1 MSRTSTVTILFTDVV
16 GSTGLL
22 DRLGAAGEELMRRHF
37 GMLRSAVA
45 AHEGREVKNL
55 GDGLMVVFSNP
66 ASGAACAAAMQR
78 AIARHNQAEPNLTL
92 GVRIGVHAG
101 EAINEHGDYFGM
113 PVVIAKRLCDRC
125 EGGQVIVSEAI
136 RTAVGGAVGGYTD
149 LGSLSLKGLSDP
161 VPAAELDWE
170 SISAEEF
177 DACAATDASGD
188 AASGRVPFPT
198 PLAALGARPL
208 VGRRVELATLLRE
221 LGAAERG
228 ERRLA
233 LLAGEPGI
241 GKTRLASETARHA
254 YDEGG
259 VVLYGRCDEGGLIP
273 FQPFVEALGHY
284 VEHVP
289 DAELQRQPEEHLS
302 ALTKLLPSLR
312 TRFPWLPDSQ
322 SGDAET
328 ERYRLFEA
336 IVALLATMAQRSP
349 VVLVLDDLH
358 WADRAT
364 LLILKHTMRS
374 SAASA
379 LLIVGTYR
387 DVEVGRAHPF
397 ATVMHDLRRERLPVE
412 RIDLAGLS
420 RDEVEALIT
429 SWAGHEAPPSLTEAV
444 WAETEGHPFF
454 VEEVLRHLL
463 ETGAISERGG
473 RLDTSGT
480 LRVGIPESV
489 RSVIESR
496 LARLDEG
503 TQRVLT
509 VGAVAGRE
517 FSAALLEKVCG
528 LAPDVLFEHLEEAQS
543 ARLVV
548 ETQGATIGYRF
559 SHALIQESLYDAL
572 ARSRRANLH
581 MRVGEALEELAL
593 VQPDENLPGL
603 AHHFFEAARTTEAL
617 DKAIEYAIKAA
628 DLAASQL
635 AYEGAAEQLQH
646 ALHGLAVQGSNVELQ
661 CDLLLSL
668 GENYWNSGD
677 IGRAREAFGQAAGVA
692 ERLHSPEHLANA
704 ALGLGGRM
712 GLPLEGGMVDT
723 HLIDTLER
731 ALRMLDG
738 SDSPM
743 RARMTGRLA
752 SAVLFSQRDL
762 ADELGRKAI
771 AMARR
776 IGDKALLARIL
787 SDTWLACLRVGN
799 LTERLKVAEEME
811 QLAAGLDTSG
821 PLLEARLW
829 RAATLLESG
838 DIAGG
843 EAVLDRGQILVDELR
858 QSYYTWF
865 HTLFESGRAIMHG
878 DLDTGE
884 HLMWQAVQAG
894 QTSENPLSAELFA
907 PQVLHLRVLQGRV
920 AEIHGGSK
928 SISEHFHMIPAFRSG
943 LATVY
948 AELGL
953 EAEARREFERV
964 AVNDFQDVPD
974 DVFWLSTILLAV
986 DVCAFLGDVPRAAT
1000 LYRLLTPLAGR
1011 YVVLGAVSCP
1021 VGTIDRGLGLLA
1033 TMLDRFAEADE
1044 HLQRA
1049 AALEQRVGA
1058 PPELARV
1065 RCAQA
1070 RMLIARGGVGD
1081 DDRAR
1086 TVLDEAIEIAATYR
1100 LGGVQRSAAALRAR
1114 IDGSPG
1120 EQATRQRR
1128 TFGQV
1133 AGSVRSSTRA
1143 RISTRGRAGMA
1154 RLVGDGTDAELE
1166 KRFGSPFALR
1176 SLFVAMARGFQPS
1189 MAFGFEG
1196 EIQFEIM
1203 PTLPG
1208 RKGATDAA
1216 MTSNWWTITVE
1227 GSKAH
1232 ARHRPAEN
1240 PAVSIRTTVADFVRL
1255 VAGAANPVTLWIEKR
1270 AWVEGDITLG
1280 NRLVEMFGGEAP
1292 LDIPLDLR

>member
-16 GSTGLL
+16 GSTRLL
-22 DRLGAAGEELMRRHF
+22 DRLGAAAGEELLRRHF
-37 GMLRSAVA
+37 GLLRSAIA
-45 AHEGREVKNL
+45 AHDGREVKSL
-55 GDGLMVVFSNP
+55 GDGLMVVFADP

-78 AIARHNQAEPNLTL
+78 AVARHNAEQPDLAV
-92 GVRIGVHAG
+92 GMRVGVHAG
-101 EAINEHGDYFGM
+101 EAIHEHGDYFGM

-125 EGGQVIVSEAI
+125 DGGQVILSD
-136 RTAVGGAVGGYTD
+136 AVRSAVAHLSSGFTD

-161 VPAAELDWE
+161 VPAVALEWQDLAAD
-170 SISAEEF
+170 AF
-177 DACAATDASGD
+177 DLVV
-188 AASGRVPFPT
+188 AASDGSDATAGRIPFPT
-198 PLAALGARPL
+198 PLATLGARDL
-208 VGRRVELATLLRE
+208 VGRHAELRRLLDELA
-221 LGAAERG
+221 AAELG

-241 GKTRLASETARHA
+241 GKTRLATEVSRRA
-254 YDEGG
+254 YDAGG

-284 VEHVP
+284 VDHVG
-289 DAELQRQPEEHLS
+289 DADLQRHPEEHLS
-302 ALTKLLPSLR
+302 ALTKLLPALR
-312 TRFPWLPDSQ
+312 TRFPWLPETQ
-322 SGDAET
+322 GGDAET

-336 IVALLATMAQRSP
+336 IVALLGAMAQRHP

-364 LLILKHTMRS
+364 LLILKHVMRS
-374 SAASA
+374 TTASS
-379 LLIVGTYR
+379 LLVVGTYR
-387 DVEVGRAHPF
+387 DVEVGRTHPL
-397 ATVMHDLRRERLPVE
+397 AAVVHDLRRERLPLE

-429 SWAGHEAPPSLTEAV
+429 SWAGHAAPPSLTEAV

-463 ETGAISERGG
+463 ETGAISESDG
-473 RLDTSGT
+473 RLDASAT

-489 RSVIESR
+489 RSVVESR

-517 FSAALLEKVCG
+517 FSAALLERVCE
-528 LAPDVLFEHLEEAQS
+528 LPADVLFEHLEQAQS

-548 ETQGATIGYRF
+548 ETQGSAIGYRF

-572 ARSRRANLH
+572 TRSRRANLH
-581 MRVGEALEELAL
+581 MRVGEALEQLAAAA
-593 VQPDENLPGL
+593 QPDENLPGL

-628 DLAASQL
+628 ELAASQL

-646 ALHGLAVQGSNVELQ
+646 ALHGLAVQGTNLELQ

-668 GENYWNSGD
+668 GENLWNSGD
-677 IGRAREAFGQAAGVA
+677 IGRAREAFGQAAAVA
-692 ERLHSPEHLANA
+692 ERIHSPEHLASA

-787 SDTWLACLRVGN
+787 SDTWLACWRVGN
-799 LTERLKVAEEME
+799 LKERLKLAAEME
-811 QLAAGLDTSG
+811 QLAAGLDSSG
-821 PLLEARLW
+821 PLLEAQLW
-829 RAATLLESG
+829 RAATLSENA
-838 DIAGG
+838 DIAGA

-865 HTLFESGRAIMHG
+865 HTLFEGGRAIMHG
-878 DLDTGE
+878 DLERGE
-884 HLMWQAVQAG
+884 HLMWQAVRAG
-894 QTSENPLSAELFA
+894 QESENPLSAELFA
-907 PQVLHLRVLQGRV
+907 PQVLHLRLLQGRT

-928 SISEHFHMIPAFRSG
+928 SISEHFHMIPAFRAG
-943 LATVY
+943 LASIY

-953 EAEARREFERV
+953 EVEARREFERI

-986 DVCAFLGDVPRAAT
+986 DVCAFLGDVGRASI
-1000 LYRLLTPLAGR
+1000 LYRLLTPLSGR

-1044 HLQRA
+1044 YLQRA
-1049 AALEQRVGA
+1049 AATEQQVGS

-1070 RMLIARGGVGD
+1070 RMLLARGGTGD
-1081 DDRAR
+1081 AERAV
-1086 TVLDEAIEIAATYR
+1086 TLLDEAVEIATTYR
-1100 LGGVQRSAAALRAR
+1100 LGGVQRAALALRSR
-1114 IDGSPG
+1114 VDGG
-1120 EQATRQRR
+1120 ATDAGAKHRR
-1128 TFGQV
+1128 SFGQF
-1133 AGSVRSSTRA
+1133 AEAVRSSTRA

-1166 KRFGSPFALR
+1166 KRFGTAFAMR
-1176 SLFVAMARGFQPS
+1176 SLVTAMARGFQPS

-1196 EIQFEIM
+1196 ELQFEIL
-1203 PTLPG
+1203 PTVTS
-1208 RKGATDAA
+1208 RKRGDNEAA
-1216 MTSNWWTITVE
+1216 DFWTIVVE
-1227 GSKAH
+1227 GNKAH
-1232 ARHRPAEN
+1232 ARHRPADQ
-1240 PAVSIRTTVADFVRL
+1240 PAAAVRTSVADFVRL
-1255 VAGAANPVTLWIEKR
+1255 IAGAANPVTLWIDKR
-1270 AWVEGDITLG
+1270 AFVEGDITLA
-1280 NRLVEMFGGEAP
+1280 NRMVEMFGGEAP
-1292 LDIPLDLR
+1292 LDIPVDLR